1 MTRFVFRAP
10 QGTEKVILCQE
21 QLSKNRILIDTDSS
35 GALTA
40 TVTSTTHDRKSK
52 TNLTVKH
59 GRFFVKHNA
68 FV

>member
-1 MTRFVFRAP
+1 M
-10 QGTEKVILCQE
+10 ILCQE